1 MMKIVWFTL
10 LAVAGAAFGHH
21 GFAAFDKNAEVTLQG
36 TVTEFHF
43 VNPHCI
49 VEFEVK
55 DDKGQVQKWSGE
67 LTSPVHLSPRGW
79 NATSLEPG
87 DKLSITGWPA
97 RNGVHS
103 LWVTKV
109 VSNGKELKIGGGN

>member
-1 MMKIVWFTL
+1 MKNVWFTL
-10 LAVAGAAFGHH
+10 FVIAGAAFAHH
-21 GFAAFDKNAEVTLQG
+21 GYAMFDKNAETTLQG

-55 DDKGQVQKWSGE
+55 DDKGQMQKWSGE

-79 NATSLEPG
+79 KATSLEPG

-103 LWVTKV
+103 LWVTKI